1 MTNLFWIQKYRQ
13 QIFALE
19 LLVAIIFGPALA
31 NILSGSVLLSLVMI
45 AAVFLFLEITLAF
58 TRVTFAKVAHENTK
72 KIYDKTQAAHKK
84 IKQDYQEL
92 SGERLDKYRTTG
104 QAPKKKRKPKPKK
117 THRK

>member
-1 MTNLFWIQKYRQ
+1 M
-13 QIFALE
+13 
-19 LLVAIIFGPALA
+19 AIIFGPALA

-84 IKQDYQEL
+84 IKQDYQDMT
-92 SGERLDKYRTTG
+92 GEQLDKRRAI
-104 QAPKKKRKPKPKK
+104 QHSKKKRKP
-117 THRK
+117 